1 MDSVLSIMASTA
13 LFNSGSF
20 AEASVKTKMS
30 DDGGAL
36 VNAIW
41 RGMNINK
48 AAISFNNFQ
57 SCFFINIKVPPRCCM
72 HNFRMFYLLSIF

>member
-1 MDSVLSIMASTA
+1 MLSIIASTVF
-13 LFNSGSF
+13 FNSGSF

-41 RGMNINK
+41 RGENNK
-48 AAISFNNFQ
+48 AENNF
-57 SCFFINIKVPPRCCM
+57 
-72 HNFRMFYLLSIF
+72 